1 MDSTF
6 EKLGVKTTGI
16 KERFS
21 RELMAIKPVV
31 NGRYSSLAKFFP
43 NLLFNNSFNVSI
55 AKIKPFLRSFGEGGG
70 GVQIFAGMRYSPSS
84 HTV

>member
-6 EKLGVKTTGI
+6 EKLAVKTTGI

-31 NGRYSSLAKFFP
+31 NDRYSSLAKFFP
-43 NLLFNNSFNVSI
+43 NLLFNNSFNTSI
-55 AKIKPFLRSFGEGGG
+55 AKIKPSLRSFVEGGG
-70 GVQIFAGMRYSPSS
+70 GVQIFA
-84 HTV
+84 VV

>member
-6 EKLGVKTTGI
+6 EKLGVKTTEI

-21 RELMAIKPVV
+21 RELMAIKPIV

-43 NLLFNNSFNVSI
+43 NLLFNNSFNASI
-55 AKIKPFLRSFGEGGG
+55 AKLKPSLRSFVEGGG
-70 GVQIFAGMRYSPSS
+70 GGCKYLQ
-84 HTV
+84 

>member
-16 KERFS
+16 IERFS

-43 NLLFNNSFNVSI
+43 NLSFNNSFNVSI
-55 AKIKPFLRSFGEGGG
+55 AKIKPSLRSFGEGGG
-70 GVQIFAGMRYSPSS
+70 GVQIFA
-84 HTV
+84 VV

>member
-6 EKLGVKTTGI
+6 EKLAVKTTGI

-31 NGRYSSLAKFFP
+31 NDRYSSWAKFFP
-43 NLLFNNSFNVSI
+43 NLLFNNSFNASI
-55 AKIKPFLRSFGEGGG
+55 AKIKPSLRSFVEGGG
-70 GVQIFAGMRYSPSS
+70 GVQIFA
-84 HTV
+84 VV

>member
-21 RELMAIKPVV
+21 RELRAIKPVV

-43 NLLFNNSFNVSI
+43 NLLFNNSFNASI
-55 AKIKPFLRSFGEGGG
+55 AKIKPSLRSFGEGRGG
-70 GVQIFAGMRYSPSS
+70 GVQIFA
-84 HTV
+84 VV